1 MPSAA
6 VLVLLAVLLSGCLIV
21 TERPPFYARYEVDAI
36 NAELACRNMARTVL
50 QIERCSVRR

>member
-1 MPSAA
+1 MPI

-21 TERPPFYARYEVDAI
+21 TERPPFYTRYEVDAI

>member
-21 TERPPFYARYEVDAI
+21 TERPPFYTRYEVDAI
-36 NAELACRNMARTVL
+36 NAEVACRSLARNTL
-50 QIERCSVRR
+50 QMERCTVRR